1 MTRPTEGGSYRKR
14 KNGERPELIART
26 NEAAPVKEPP
36 SQAATAP
43 AESAKPATTAKPK
56 ES

>member
-1 MTRPTEGGSYRKR
+1 MTPTEGGSYRKR

-26 NEAAPVKEPP
+26 KEAAPAKEWP
-36 SQAATAP
+36 SEAVTAQTETP
-43 AESAKPATTAKPK
+43 KPATTAKSK